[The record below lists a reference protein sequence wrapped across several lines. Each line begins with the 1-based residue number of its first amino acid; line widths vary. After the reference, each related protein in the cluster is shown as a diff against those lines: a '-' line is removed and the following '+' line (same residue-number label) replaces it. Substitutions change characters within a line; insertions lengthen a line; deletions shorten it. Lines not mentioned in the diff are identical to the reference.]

1 MLISKELKNTNI
13 AEYTLYMWQTEDLI
27 RSFNFEIEKIQAEI
41 IEKYPQSEEIKKEIK
56 SWYSDIIQM
65 MEIENIKEKGH
76 LQIIKNTVSDMH
88 NLHLQLL
95 ASPKEIKYQQLFQE
109 TLAHIYELESKMQ
122 GKTTNST
129 DACLHGL
136 YGILLLKLNKQK
148 ITEETTSS
156 MKLIARLMAYLSN
169 EYVKDEH

>member
-1 MLISKELKNTNI
+1 
-13 AEYTLYMWQTEDLI
+13 
-27 RSFNFEIEKIQAEI
+27 
-41 IEKYPQSEEIKKEIK
+41 
-56 SWYSDIIQM
+56 M